1 MNEAM
6 REKLVIELVNRHL
19 THKMEVHGRIDIPS
33 VEVCM
38 DVLLFVEPLEF
49 WGDKQ
54 DVLEWATFARDE
66 IIEARNYRASGGRD
80 LHDEPADPAYMYE

>member
-1 MNEAM
+1 
-6 REKLVIELVNRHL
+6 
-19 THKMEVHGRIDIPS
+19 
-33 VEVCM
+33 M